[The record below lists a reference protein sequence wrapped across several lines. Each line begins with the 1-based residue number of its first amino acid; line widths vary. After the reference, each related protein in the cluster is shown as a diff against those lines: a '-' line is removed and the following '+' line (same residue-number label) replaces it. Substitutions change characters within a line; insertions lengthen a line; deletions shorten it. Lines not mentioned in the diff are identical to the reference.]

1 MPKGLDTMIGF
12 VSSTAIVFNLGTYL
26 LPTNI
31 SRAFTSIIQITP
43 RYVDTPSL
51 DFTMVGRCY
60 ANEVWVSCREAIL
73 EVARAGTLG
82 YDQAKTEGYVR
93 SMKPLIAAYSICKC
107 SSFLRRGRLIS
118 SSRDVTRILLRLAGL

>member
-1 MPKGLDTMIGF
+1 MIGF

-31 SRAFTSIIQITP
+31 STFTSIIQITP

-51 DFTMVGRCY
+51 DFTIVGRCY
-60 ANEVWVSCREAIL
+60 ANEVWVSCKEAIL

-82 YDQAKTEGYVR
+82 YDQGKTEGYVR
-93 SMKPLIAAYSICKC
+93 SMKPLIAAYSICKYL
-107 SSFLRRGRLIS
+107 SFLERGKLIA
-118 SSRDVTRILLRLAGL
+118 SSRDVTRILLCLVGV